1 MVLHMHGTHTH
12 VVGDRVED
20 GKEVSH
26 VFQREDRV
34 EHFALFAMMVS
45 YRAQSETLV
54 FQFQRTFKDENGST
68 QC

>member
-1 MVLHMHGTHTH
+1 MVLHMHGTYTH

-34 EHFALFAMMVS
+34 EHPALFAMMVS
-45 YRAQSETLV
+45 YRVRNEKEV
-54 FQFQRTFKDENGST
+54 FQFQRTSKDENRST